1 MERAPLPPPYATIVF
16 DCDSTLSGIE
26 GIEELAEDKKDEIRE
41 LTNRAMNGELPL
53 EAVYGARLE
62 AIQPSAQEIAAI
74 GQLYYD
80 HLAPHAAELIAALQF
95 LGKRVCVV
103 SGGVLEP
110 VRDLAVRLGID
121 ANDVQA
127 VEVRHDSDG
136 KYLGFDEDSPLTRA
150 GGKIEVV
157 GRLATGPGARPPVA
171 LIGDGAT
178 DLEAAV
184 VCGRFVAYGGV
195 DRREPVFAGADVT
208 CEVHDF
214 AALVPLLL
222 ADDEI
227 ERLHRSPDHAPLARA
242 AREFTSTG
250 Q

>member
-1 MERAPLPPPYATIVF
+1 MQRTPLPPPYATIVF
-16 DCDSTLSGIE
+16 DCDSTLSDIE
-26 GIEELAEDKKDEIRE
+26 GIEELAEERQDEIRE
-41 LTNRAMNGELPL
+41 LTDRAMNGELPL

-62 AIQPSAQEIAAI
+62 AIQPTASQIAQL
-74 GQLYYD
+74 GQRYYD
-80 HLAPHAAELIAALQF
+80 HVAPRAAELVAALQF

-103 SGGVLEP
+103 SGGLLEP
-110 VRDLAVRLGID
+110 VRDLAARLGIAAEEVD
-121 ANDVQA
+121 AVD
-127 VEVRHDSDG
+127 VRHDADG
-136 KYLGFDEDSPLTRA
+136 RYAGFDETSPLARA
-150 GGKIEVV
+150 GGKIDVLQH
-157 GRLATGPGARPPVA
+157 LASGPGARPPIV

-222 ADDEI
+222 AEDEI
-227 ERLHRSPDHAPLARA
+227 EELAGNPDHAPLVRA
-242 AREFTSTG
+242 ARELTISG